1 MGVIQSISRLS
12 LRYRLVCTKIIAKFV
27 LGYPV
32 PQQQNISLAISLSF
46 AMVVIGSIS
55 TAAVKYMAD
64 IVEPTVIVAVQ
75 YTVGLLLCL
84 PAVVKKGSASLK
96 TDKLAL
102 HLLRGIAG
110 VLGFYLYYASLKHI
124 PLVDGML
131 LRQAAP
137 LCVPLVM
144 LIWLRQ
150 TISGITW
157 IPLVIGF
164 IGIAL
169 LLQPGSDSG
178 TTWHGVAFLSAIC
191 LSFSMVSTGELAETE
206 PNHRILFYYFAMSTV
221 AILPFAIGS
230 MGGITARV
238 WLILI
243 VISIAMY
250 SAIGLYTKAYSL
262 AKAST
267 IAPINYFSVLVSG
280 LIGWLVW
287 DEIPNLIAVLGM
299 VLIIAGGIAT
309 IVWKDKFN

>member
-1 MGVIQSISRLS
+1 MGVIESISRVS
-12 LRYRLVCTKIIAKFV
+12 LRYGPVYTKIMLKF
-27 LGYPV
+27 LFGHTV
-32 PQQQNISLAISLSF
+32 PQQQNISLAITLSF
-46 AMVVIGSIS
+46 TMVFIGSIS

-84 PAVVKKGSASLK
+84 PAVMKKGIASLK

-110 VLGFYLYYASLKHI
+110 VLGFYLYYASLKYI

-144 LIWLRQ
+144 LVWLRQ
-150 TISGITW
+150 TISGISW
-157 IPLVIGF
+157 IPLVVGF
-164 IGIAL
+164 IGITL
-169 LLQPGSDSG
+169 LLQPGGDSG

-191 LSFSMVSTGELAETE
+191 LSFSMVSTGKLAETE

-221 AILPFAIGS
+221 AILPFAISS
-230 MGGITARV
+230 MGGIDTWV
-238 WLILI
+238 WLTLI

-250 SAIGLYTKAYSL
+250 SAIGLYTRAYSL

-280 LIGWLVW
+280 LIGWMVW
-287 DEIPNLIAVLGM
+287 DEIPNLIAFFGM
-299 VLIIAGGIAT
+299 VLIIAGGLAT
-309 IVWKDKFN
+309 ILWKDKFS